1 MNKVSAI
8 IKKFLSKE
16 VIMYIFFG
24 VLTTLVNLIIS
35 FVLEG
40 IINLD
45 GAIASAIGI
54 ITSVLFAYFT
64 NRKWVFNTKAKGFK
78 ENLNEFIKFIL
89 GRAVTMVIEQ
99 GGVMIFYSFMKL
111 PFMPVK
117 LSLTIIVIILNFF
130 FSKFFAFTKS
140 TDNNRKIEDDKNEE
154 NNNNNSSI

>member
-1 MNKVSAI
+1 MDKIQGI
-8 IKKFLSKE
+8 IKKVLTKE
-16 VIMYIFFG
+16 VIMYIIFG

-40 IINLD
+40 LLNVD
-45 GAIASAIGI
+45 GAWASAIGI
-54 ITSVLFAYFT
+54 ICSVLFAYFT

-78 ENLNEFIKFIL
+78 ENFNEFIKFIL

-99 GGVMIFYSFMKL
+99 GGVVIFYSIMNL

-130 FSKFFAFTKS
+130 FSKFIAFKE
-140 TDNNRKIEDDKNEE
+140 KKQEKNK
-154 NNNNNSSI
+154 

>member
-1 MNKVSAI
+1 MDKI
-8 IKKFLSKE
+8 QGLIKKVLTKE
-16 VIMYIFFG
+16 VIMYIIFG

-40 IINLD
+40 LLNVD
-45 GAIASAIGI
+45 GAWASAIGI
-54 ITSVLFAYFT
+54 ICSVLFAYFT

-78 ENLNEFIKFIL
+78 ENFNEFIKFIL

-99 GGVMIFYSFMKL
+99 GGVVIFYSIMNL

-130 FSKFFAFTKS
+130 FSKFFAFKE
-140 TDNNRKIEDDKNEE
+140 KKQEKNK
-154 NNNNNSSI
+154 

>member
-1 MNKVSAI
+1 MDKIQGI
-8 IKKFLSKE
+8 IKKVLTKE
-16 VIMYIFFG
+16 VIMYIIFG

-40 IINLD
+40 LLNVD
-45 GAIASAIGI
+45 GAWASAIGI
-54 ITSVLFAYFT
+54 ICSVLFAYFT

-78 ENLNEFIKFIL
+78 ENFNEFIKFIL

-99 GGVMIFYSFMKL
+99 GGVVIFYSIMNL

-130 FSKFFAFTKS
+130 FSKFFAFKE
-140 TDNNRKIEDDKNEE
+140 KKQEKNK
-154 NNNNNSSI
+154 